1 MNKLKH
7 KAEKAAS
14 AAAQKTKADIKLALV
29 EELSNELSIEET
41 SDGLVI
47 SGSGLGSEIVGN
59 HGLRDVAFLMRGV
72 R

>member
-1 MNKLKH
+1 MKKLKH

-14 AAAQKTKADIKLALV
+14 AATQKIKTDIKMALV
-29 EELSNELSIEET
+29 EELSNNLSIEET
-41 SDGLVI
+41 NDGVAI
-47 SGSGLGSEIVGN
+47 SGSGLGSEIVCN